1 MSNKYTPKETIYPRT
16 VDNVNDIRQFEIYQ
30 INTEDSECAT
40 TVVVITPN
48 NISSN
53 VTVVPFSKFKNK
65 FYFDR
70 SITLSK
76 RRLLDGIQVAGI
88 CNQEEIN
95 MLTELE
101 RANSK

>member
-1 MSNKYTPKETIYPRT
+1 MSNKYTPKEATYPRT

-30 INTEDSECAT
+30 INTENSECSI

-48 NISSN
+48 NFSSN
-53 VTVVPFSKFKNK
+53 VTVVPFSKSKKK

-70 SITLSK
+70 CITISK
-76 RRLLDGIQVAGI
+76 GKLLNGIQVVGI

-95 MLTELE
+95 MLTKLGVEG
-101 RANSK
+101 